1 MPCIGGGSVQYVVR
15 SGRNEGPS
23 RLLQPQS
30 FPQFP
35 LVPETASRQRSTP
48 PFSPAGSNPTVL
60 VFRAR
65 TSSVHS
71 SVPASA
77 TLRGFYGDGITAF
90 FPPAVFSSQEASGT
104 GEPQPANLVKMEPL
118 EDKAASTTKNEHEDL
133 GPQEEPAHFNPL
145 LRAALRGDMEEVQQI
160 FENSEDPDHEKANK
174 FLMEKDIL
182 GRNLLFTT
190 CMVGQNDII
199 QSLAKYEV
207 DLKDKT
213 VRGYTLLHCA
223 AAWGQLNTL
232 KTLIELEADIYATT
246 FRDENAREI
255 ANRYKQTEC
264 VEFLDWAE
272 AKQNLRNFI
281 FQIQAT
287 ITDPEKVQGKL
298 NKEDKTTSIKAYQ
311 AKLDWLEN
319 TKEPATQ
326 EFIDQK
332 QQLEDIMLPIFTKLS
347 APREYF

>member
-1 MPCIGGGSVQYVVR
+1 MATGLLVVVVVFQQPGHIGGLGTHSEVDFELGQD
-15 SGRNEGPS
+15 
-23 RLLQPQS
+23 
-30 FPQFP
+30 
-35 LVPETASRQRSTP
+35 ETASE
-48 PFSPAGSNPTVL
+48 SN
-60 VFRAR
+60 A
-65 TSSVHS
+65 
-71 SVPASA
+71 
-77 TLRGFYGDGITAF
+77 
-90 FPPAVFSSQEASGT
+90 
-104 GEPQPANLVKMEPL
+104 ANLVKMEPF
-118 EDKAASTTKNEHEDL
+118 EETAASTTTNEHEDL
-133 GPQEEPAHFNPL
+133 GPQEEPEHFNLL
-145 LRAALRGDMEEVQQI
+145 LRAALRGDIEEVQQI
-160 FENSEDPDHEKANK
+160 FEDSEDPDHEKANK

-190 CMVGQNDII
+190 CMVGQNDVI
-199 QSLAKYEV
+199 QSLAKYGV

-213 VRGYTLLHCA
+213 VRGYTLLHSA

-232 KTLIELEADIYATT
+232 KSLVELEADIYATT
-246 FRDENAREI
+246 FRGENAREI

-298 NKEDKTTSIKAYQ
+298 NKEDKSTSIKACQ

-319 TKEPATQ
+319 TKEPNTQ

-332 QQLEDIMLPIFTKLS
+332 QQLEDIMLPIFTKLA
-347 APREYF
+347 APRGQDFVVSKKT

>member
-1 MPCIGGGSVQYVVR
+1 
-15 SGRNEGPS
+15 
-23 RLLQPQS
+23 
-30 FPQFP
+30 
-35 LVPETASRQRSTP
+35 
-48 PFSPAGSNPTVL
+48 
-60 VFRAR
+60 
-65 TSSVHS
+65 
-71 SVPASA
+71 
-77 TLRGFYGDGITAF
+77 
-90 FPPAVFSSQEASGT
+90 
-104 GEPQPANLVKMEPL
+104 MEPF
-118 EDKAASTTKNEHEDL
+118 EETAASTTTNEHEDL
-133 GPQEEPAHFNPL
+133 GPQEEPEHFNLL
-145 LRAALRGDMEEVQQI
+145 LRAALRGDIEEVQQI
-160 FENSEDPDHEKANK
+160 FEDSEDPDHEKANK

-190 CMVGQNDII
+190 CMVGQNDVI
-199 QSLAKYEV
+199 QSLAKYGV

-213 VRGYTLLHCA
+213 VRGYTLLHSA

-232 KTLIELEADIYATT
+232 KSLVELEADIYATT
-246 FRDENAREI
+246 FRGENAREI

-298 NKEDKTTSIKAYQ
+298 NKEDKSTSIKACQ

-319 TKEPATQ
+319 TKEPNTQ

-332 QQLEDIMLPIFTKLS
+332 QQLEDIMLPIFTKLA
-347 APREYF
+347 APRGQDFVVSKKT

>member
-35 LVPETASRQRSTP
+35 LVPETASRQHSTP

-104 GEPQPANLVKMEPL
+104 GESQPANLVKMEPL

-190 CMVGQNDII
+190 C
-199 QSLAKYEV
+199 
-207 DLKDKT
+207 
-213 VRGYTLLHCA
+213 YTLLHCA

-264 VEFLDWAE
+264 VEFLDWA
-272 AKQNLRNFI
+272 
-281 FQIQAT
+281 
-287 ITDPEKVQGKL
+287 
-298 NKEDKTTSIKAYQ
+298 
-311 AKLDWLEN
+311 
-319 TKEPATQ
+319 
-326 EFIDQK
+326 
-332 QQLEDIMLPIFTKLS
+332 
-347 APREYF
+347 